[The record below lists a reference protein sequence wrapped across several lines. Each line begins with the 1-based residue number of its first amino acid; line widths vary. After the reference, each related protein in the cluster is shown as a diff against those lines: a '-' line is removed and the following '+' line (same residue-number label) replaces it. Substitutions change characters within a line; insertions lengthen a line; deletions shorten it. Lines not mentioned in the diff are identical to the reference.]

1 MLQVLKLA
9 AGSIVVGLAVLG
21 LKLLSWGMTG
31 SIALLSDALESVVNV
46 VTAIVALVA
55 IRVAAKPADADHPY
69 GHHKAELFSAILEG
83 VMIIIAALVILH
95 AAWLGLSAARAL
107 DAPLAGLLVNGV
119 GSVINVVWGRL
130 LIRQGGALRSPA
142 LVADGR
148 HLMIDVA
155 SSVGVVVGVLVAI
168 KTGWVWLDPAIAA
181 LVAANI
187 LWSGG
192 HIMGQSMSGLLD
204 QALAEDVL
212 AEVRQVIRAEG
223 SGAVEAHDL
232 RTRAAGAA
240 TFIEFHLVV
249 PGGITVSAAHEMC
262 DRIEAG
268 LKGLV
273 PGCIVTIHVEPE
285 EKAKHAGVV
294 VI

>member
-83 VMIIIAALVILH
+83 VMIIIAALVILR

-294 VI
+294 AI